1 MNRRQFVR
9 TSSSALLAPCLVGSG
24 QTAEAPVSPFG
35 RTSTAEE
42 VTEGLDLSGKTAL
55 VTGCNS
61 GIGLETMRV
70 LALRGAHVIGTGRT
84 VERARLACDTVQG
97 RATPV
102 ALELSDFDSVVAC
115 ADAVQAMD
123 TPIDMLIC
131 NAGML
136 VRELQQVNGLEIQFV
151 VNHLGHFI
159 LTNRLLDRV
168 LAAPEG
174 RVAVVG
180 SVSHRRVPQGGIQ
193 FDNLSGEGWAR
204 AGYSHSKLANGL
216 FSLELATRLEG
227 TAATSNSLHPGNV
240 VTNITRRIRPPVGGG
255 PMGGGLAAGGNRKN
269 LAEGAATTCYV
280 ATYPALAGVSGC
292 YFVDCNAVEPSDEM
306 QDQGM
311 ASRLWQVSEELT
323 RDYLAWH
330 ISPTLN
336 GSHDSGRYY

>member
-1 MNRRQFVR
+1 M
-9 TSSSALLAPCLVGSG
+9 LAPYLLGYG

-35 RTSTAEE
+35 PTSTAEE
-42 VTEGLDLSGKTAL
+42 VTAGLDLSGMTAL

-84 VERARLACDTVQG
+84 VERARLACDTVEG

-102 ALELSDFDSVVAC
+102 ALELSDFDSIVAC

-174 RVAVVG
+174 
-180 SVSHRRVPQGGIQ
+180 Q
-193 FDNLSGEGWAR
+193 
-204 AGYSHSKLANGL
+204 
-216 FSLELATRLEG
+216 
-227 TAATSNSLHPGNV
+227 
-240 VTNITRRIRPPVGGG
+240 
-255 PMGGGLAAGGNRKN
+255 
-269 LAEGAATTCYV
+269 
-280 ATYPALAGVSGC
+280 
-292 YFVDCNAVEPSDEM
+292 
-306 QDQGM
+306 
-311 ASRLWQVSEELT
+311 
-323 RDYLAWH
+323 
-330 ISPTLN
+330 
-336 GSHDSGRYY
+336 